1 MKQKKYTM
9 SRAALEARKKGARN
23 AAKKRKPGKQWYS
36 VSLGVDTVAAIDAA
50 RGDLSRDAFVA
61 RLISRHARGRGRAP
75 TASNASTA

>member
-1 MKQKKYTM
+1 
-9 SRAALEARKKGARN
+9 
-23 AAKKRKPGKQWYS
+23 
-36 VSLGVDTVAAIDAA
+36 VDTVAAIDAA

>member
-9 SRAALEARKKGARN
+9 SRAALEARRKGARN

-36 VSLGVDTVAAIDAA
+36 ISLGADTVAAIDAA

-61 RLISRHARGRGRAP
+61 QLISRRARGREHAP
-75 TASNASTA
+75 TALNASTA